1 MTIQNPHDKTF
12 RSIFA
17 TKEYAADCIKV
28 ALPREIMESLDLDSL
43 TSESETFID
52 EELKEYQTDLLFSLT
67 TKRQLPLK
75 IYLLFEHKAYPD
87 KKIQVQLLS
96 YLARIY
102 STMPQLVPV
111 IPLVFYH
118 GKSKWQIPRDFA
130 SSFNLARNDRGLYQ
144 KYLPAFQYELLDLQ
158 STDLDGMIISL
169 TLKSILYTFQNIWQ
183 IDDAEHLT
191 KWMSLLKDLSQ
202 ITTATA
208 LIERLLLYI
217 YSVKEIK
224 PETIAQAAL
233 HLQAPDLKEIVMTTA
248 EILIQQG
255 MHQGAR
261 EKARQAAKLMKARNY
276 KLSDIAE
283 ITGLS
288 PEEIE
293 KL

>member
-130 SSFNLARNDRGLYQ
+130 SSFDLARSDRGLYQ

-169 TLKSILYTFQNIWQ
+169 TLKAILYTFQNIWQ
-183 IDDAEHLT
+183 IDDVEHLT

-224 PETIAQAAL
+224 PETIAEAAL

-255 MHQGAR
+255 AR
-261 EKARQAAKLMKARNY
+261 EKARQAARQMKARNY
-276 KLSDIAE
+276 KLSDIVE